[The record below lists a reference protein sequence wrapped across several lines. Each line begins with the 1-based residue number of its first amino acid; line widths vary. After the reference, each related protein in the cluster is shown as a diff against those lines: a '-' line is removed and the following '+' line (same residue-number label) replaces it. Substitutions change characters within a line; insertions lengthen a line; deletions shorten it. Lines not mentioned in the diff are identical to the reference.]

1 MMIRAKT
8 ILNWKLVPG
17 IQANHQGRGT
27 KTVPA
32 AGGHCPPRERK
43 KRRLRERVFAVEDE
57 AAEKRD
63 RLVETLEKRL
73 QQKTESTPLVTIRCK
88 VV

>member
-1 MMIRAKT
+1 MIRAKT

-32 AGGHCPPRERK
+32 AGGYCPPR
-43 KRRLRERVFAVEDE
+43 
-57 AAEKRD
+57 
-63 RLVETLEKRL
+63 T
-73 QQKTESTPLVTIRCK
+73 QKTPVAGKSVCG
-88 VV
+88 